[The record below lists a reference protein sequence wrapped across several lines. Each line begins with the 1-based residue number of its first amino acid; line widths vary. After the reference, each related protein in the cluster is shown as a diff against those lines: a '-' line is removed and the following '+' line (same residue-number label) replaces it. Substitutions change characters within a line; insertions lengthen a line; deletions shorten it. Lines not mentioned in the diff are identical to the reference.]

1 MLLKEEKMVK
11 VLVLGGSGF
20 VSESLATYLINR
32 GYDIDI
38 LTRGLRKVNYSGY
51 KDHIICDRKNK
62 EALKNALSN
71 KKYDVIF
78 DISAYSKDDVEILFS
93 CINPSSLKR
102 YIFCSSAAVYIPSA
116 ENIKEDANKGE
127 NSTWGSYGYNKLQA
141 EHYINE
147 LIKNKGLHA
156 TIFRPSYIYGEGND
170 LYRECFFFDKI
181 KNDEVI
187 LVPEDDVKVQFIH
200 IQDLVKAFECAIYND
215 NDNRSYN
222 LTSPDLY
229 SWDEVIKS
237 CTSILNK
244 EAKIKKIPL
253 SNSEVRS
260 YFPFRSTNFNL
271 NIMDLRENGFHLPVI
286 YLKEGLE
293 MSYKWYLDKKPF
305 YQDSKLVKAL

>member
-1 MLLKEEKMVK
+1 M
-11 VLVLGGSGF
+11 
-20 VSESLATYLINR
+20 
-32 GYDIDI
+32 
-38 LTRGLRKVNYSGY
+38 
-51 KDHIICDRKNK
+51 
-62 EALKNALSN
+62 
-71 KKYDVIF
+71 
-78 DISAYSKDDVEILFS
+78 
-93 CINPSSLKR
+93 
-102 YIFCSSAAVYIPSA
+102 
-116 ENIKEDANKGE
+116 
-127 NSTWGSYGYNKLQA
+127 QA

-237 CTSILNK
+237 CASILNK